1 MRKMKK
7 FLATLTATAMLFS
20 TMTVMAAEDTTAPAS
35 GEITAE
41 GELEEYLEKDV
52 FSVVLPTVNEIS
64 FVLDPQ
70 GLLHVADEDLYTG
83 GTGAAY
89 FDNTVSGSNVK
100 SFSDTSN
107 PIIIRNK
114 SSYDVDVKL
123 NLEVTTEDIAL
134 VTSGDLATAAAPSM
148 YLGLTV
154 SDGSAA
160 STATVTGSD
169 YVAATKTVAAVPVVD
184 GSSVTKGYEID
195 VTSGDSPSGYSYSY
209 KLTDDFTDADAKY
222 IGYNLT
228 AACNNVEGWKSVDTK
243 VSAKI
248 VWSCDKTGGTSVVD
262 AYALDD
268 GTAVYVAMAPFVGDT
283 SPNPGFEGA
292 TASDVTNL
300 YINSK
305 SVTPVIS
312 YDYLTLD
319 YAVFDGTTA
328 PYVIKFTYKGTNYQ
342 VTLEQ

>member
-7 FLATLTATAMLFS
+7 FLAALTATAMLFS

-52 FSVVLPTVNEIS
+52 FSVVLPTVSEIS

-89 FDNTVSGSNVK
+89 FDNTVSGGDK
-100 SFSDTSN
+100 SFSNTSN
-107 PIIIRNK
+107 AIIIRNK

-123 NLEVTTEDIAL
+123 NLEVTSEDIAL
-134 VTSGDLATAAAPSM
+134 VTSGDLATATAPSM

-154 SDGSAA
+154 SDGNVT

-169 YVAATKTVAAVPVVD
+169 YVAETETVDAVPVVTSGD
-184 GSSVTKGYEID
+184 AKGYIID
-195 VTSGDSPSGYSYSY
+195 VTGGDSPSGYAYSY
-209 KLTDDFTDADAKY
+209 KLTDVFTDADADY

-228 AACNNVEGWKSVDTK
+228 AACNNVEDWKSVDTK

-248 VWSCDKTGGTSVVD
+248 VWSCDKVGGTSVVD

-268 GTAVYVAMAPFVGDT
+268 GYAVYVAMAPFEGDV

-319 YAVFDGTTA
+319 YEVFDGTTA
-328 PYVIKFTYKGTNYQ
+328 PYVITFTYKGTNYK